1 MALIVEICQPS
12 GHVVTN
18 YEFAP
23 GSVIYVTATDHLII
37 DPDNQVVI
45 SIDGNGFAPL
55 SAEGSLNFLGG
66 DWTAHFTLP
75 NIVTKAKITV
85 VLITGFTTTQQ
96 SINIGIGESGDSN
109 SAATKP
115 INWLLIG
122 GVALGVVG
130 VAVVVRKYVIK

>member
-1 MALIVEICQPS
+1 MALVVTVQQPS

-45 SIDGNGFAPL
+45 SIDGSGFQSLA
-55 SAEGSLNFLGG
+55 AEGSLNFLGG

-75 NIVTKAKITV
+75 NIVTQLHEIDWV
-85 VLITGFTTTQQ
+85 SIQGPFQ
-96 SINIGIGESGDSN
+96 SGTMVN
-109 SAATKP
+109 
-115 INWLLIG
+115 
-122 GVALGVVG
+122 V
-130 VAVVVRKYVIK
+130 